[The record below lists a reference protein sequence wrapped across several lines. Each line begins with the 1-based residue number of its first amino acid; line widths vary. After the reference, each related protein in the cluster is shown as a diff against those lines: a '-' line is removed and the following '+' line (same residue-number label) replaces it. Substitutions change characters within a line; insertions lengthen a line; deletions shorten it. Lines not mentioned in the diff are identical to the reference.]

1 MLSKLVVR
9 VRKLFHTDLSRRV
22 FRAVAFGVGG
32 SVLSRAF
39 MMLANMIASRILG
52 KDLYGQFSLINSTV
66 LTFITFSSVGINSTI
81 TRYVALN
88 RDNQKKVGKSIGS
101 LGALSIGLSLL
112 ISVALFFCAEYISVW
127 VAETNELV
135 SYFQL
140 TSLAVFFAAL
150 ASILQGVLV
159 GLEKFKDNA
168 RVQVYGNIVFLLGV
182 LLFSPKLGV
191 IGAILSLL
199 LCYLYQLV
207 HLLFINKKALK
218 AMGVKIQVVVD
229 EELGKILA
237 SYTLPSYLAGISVTP
252 AIWYTNSLLTKTAG
266 YANFAVFSIAHTW
279 MHILVFIPS
288 QLGQMKPIYTD
299 LYKQQKFKELF
310 SMLNK
315 TTLISSL
322 VIAPFVL
329 FGVLFSDWILLLYG
343 IQDSLGKTVF
353 TIMLL
358 TSILINSQSQIG
370 FLFQA
375 IGKMWLGFL
384 VNIVWVFVF
393 ILSYHLMLYKG
404 SEGLALAYL
413 ISYANHTLLSYIVL
427 MMIRKRSRQ

>member
-1 MLSKLVVR
+1 MNRLNKRMRGL
-9 VRKLFHTDLSRRV
+9 LNTELSRRV

-32 SVLSRAF
+32 SVLSRVF
-39 MMLANMIASRILG
+39 MMLANMLASRILG
-52 KDLYGQFSLINSTV
+52 KSLYGQFSLINSTV

-81 TRYVALN
+81 TRYVTLN
-88 RDNQKKVGKSIGS
+88 RDNQKTVGKSIGS
-101 LGALSIGLSLL
+101 LGTLSIGLSIV
-112 ISVALFFCAEYISVW
+112 ISVALFFSAEYISLW
-127 VAETNELV
+127 VAESKELV

-140 TSLAVFFAAL
+140 TSLAVLFAAL
-150 ASILQGVLV
+150 ASVLQGILV
-159 GLEKFKDNA
+159 GLERFKDNA
-168 RVQVYGNIVFLLGV
+168 RVQVYGNMVFLAGV
-182 LLFSPKLGV
+182 LLLSSSFGV
-191 IGAILSLL
+191 VGAILSLV
-199 LCYLYQLV
+199 LCYFYQLV
-207 HLLFINKKALK
+207 HYLLINIRLLAQL
-218 AMGVKIQVVVD
+218 GITIQVRLD
-229 EELGKILA
+229 EELVRILG

-299 LYKQQKFKELF
+299 LYKQGKHRELF

-315 TTLISSL
+315 TTLVSSL
-322 VIAPFVL
+322 VIVPFVL
-329 FGVLFSDWILLLYG
+329 FGILFSDWILLLYG
-343 IQDSLGKTVF
+343 IRDPLGNTVF
-353 TIMLL
+353 TLMLV
-358 TSILINSQSQIG
+358 TSIVINSQSQIG

-393 ILSYHLMLYKG
+393 ILSYHLMIDKG

-413 ISYANHTLLSYIVL
+413 ISYANHTLLSYVVL
-427 MMIRKRSRQ
+427 MMIRMRSKQ